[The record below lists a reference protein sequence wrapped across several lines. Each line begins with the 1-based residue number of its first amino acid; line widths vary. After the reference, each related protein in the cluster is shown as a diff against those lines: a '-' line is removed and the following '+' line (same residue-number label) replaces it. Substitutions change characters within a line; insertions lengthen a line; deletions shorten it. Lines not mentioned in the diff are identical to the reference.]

1 MRFKHQNNQQSIPSI
16 NLIPMLNVMMSVL
29 AFFVL
34 VSLNLTTGSQGV
46 KVELPSD
53 EETTETSMDTE
64 SKNLIVTLKSDD
76 SFMINQYKQRIE
88 TPEQLK
94 IIVQDYLIKEKTG
107 TVLLMA
113 DKTVSYK
120 QVIDILIQ
128 LKQLEKDRVSL
139 AITAENQE

>member
-1 MRFKHQNNQQSIPSI
+1 MRFKNQKHQQSIPSI

-34 VSLNLTTGSQGV
+34 VSMTLTTGPQGV
-46 KVELPSD
+46 KIELPSN
-53 EETTETSMDTE
+53 EESAETPIDAE
-64 SKNLIVTLKSDD
+64 SKNLVITLKSDD
-76 SFMINQYKQRIE
+76 SFAINEYEQRLE

-94 IIVQDYLIKEKTG
+94 IIVQDYLIEEKTG

-120 QVIDILIQ
+120 KVIDILIQ
-128 LKQLEKDRVSL
+128 LKELGKDRVSL
-139 AITAENQE
+139 AITTENE